1 MYNFGTKYVQHLIKV
16 HFSTNGDQLIIMD
29 LSVVIPVYNEVESVK
44 HLYDAVT
51 KALSLLRRPYEIIMI
66 DDGSKDGTF
75 DNLLTLAKADARLK
89 IIKLKRNY
97 GQTTALH
104 AGFQN
109 ARGKVIITMD
119 GDLQNDPEDIPVMLN
134 KMDEG
139 YDIVLGWRHDRKDFF
154 ISRKLPSKIANW
166 LVRTVTGIPVK
177 DNGCAIRAYRSE
189 VIKNFPMYSE
199 MHRLMPVIN
208 ALVGAKFTQIKVRHH
223 PRKFGHSKYGL
234 SRIYKVLLD
243 LVALK
248 TIFSSFYIPLFGFG
262 ILALLAGFLSFG
274 IFGLGISYLFL
285 YPGKSLVT
293 IFGSSALFAA
303 LSIFLYFLGFMCHL
317 IYKSGNLKIEDL
329 YKKKIR

>member
-1 MYNFGTKYVQHLIKV
+1 
-16 HFSTNGDQLIIMD
+16 MD
-29 LSVVIPVYNEVESVK
+29 LSVVIPVYNEEESVK
-44 HLYDAVT
+44 YLYDAVT
-51 KALSLLRRPYEIIMI
+51 KALSGLNRPYEILLV
-66 DDGSKDGTF
+66 DDGSKDNTYS
-75 DNLLTLAKADARLK
+75 NALTLARSDYRLK

-109 ARGKVIITMD
+109 AKGKVIVTMD

-166 LVRTVTGIPVK
+166 LVRKVTGIPVK

-199 MHRLMPVIN
+199 MHRLMPVIT
-208 ALVGAKFTQIKVRHH
+208 ALVGAKFTQIKVKHH
-223 PRKFGHSKYGL
+223 PRKFGYSKYGL

-248 TIFSSFYIPLFGFG
+248 TIFSFFYIPLFGFG
-262 ILALLAGFLSFG
+262 FLALAAGLISFAIMAMG
-274 IFGLGISYLFL
+274 IIFLFL
-285 YPGKSLVT
+285 YPGQPLVT
-293 IFGSSALFAA
+293 LFGASALFAA
-303 LSIFLYFLGFMCHL
+303 LSLFLYFLGIICHL
-317 IYKSGNLKIEDL
+317 IYRTGNLKIENL
-329 YKKKIR
+329 YRIKFR

>member
-1 MYNFGTKYVQHLIKV
+1 
-16 HFSTNGDQLIIMD
+16 MD
-29 LSVVIPVYNEVESVK
+29 LSVVIPVYNEEESVK

-51 KALSLLRRPYEIIMI
+51 KALSDLKRPYEILLV
-66 DDGSKDGTF
+66 DDGSKDDTYK
-75 DNLLTLAKADARLK
+75 NALYLAKDDSRLK

-109 ARGKVIITMD
+109 AKGKVIVTMD
-119 GDLQNDPEDIPVMLN
+119 GDLQNDPDDIPLMLN
-134 KMDEG
+134 KMEEG

-166 LVRTVTGIPVK
+166 LVRKVTGIPVK
-177 DNGCAIRAYRSE
+177 DNGCAIRAYRAE

-199 MHRLMPVIN
+199 MHRLMPVIT
-208 ALVGAKFTQIKVRHH
+208 ALVGAKFTQVKVKHH

-248 TIFSSFYIPLFGFG
+248 IIFSFFYIPLFGFG
-262 ILALLAGFLSFG
+262 FLSLITGFISFIILTIG
-274 IFGLGISYLFL
+274 IIFVLLQ
-285 YPGKSLVT
+285 PGQSLVT
-293 IFGSSALFAA
+293 LFGASALFAA
-303 LSIFLYFLGFMCHL
+303 LSLFLYFLGIICHL
-317 IYKSGNLKIEDL
+317 IYRSGNLKIENL
-329 YKKKIR
+329 YRIKFR